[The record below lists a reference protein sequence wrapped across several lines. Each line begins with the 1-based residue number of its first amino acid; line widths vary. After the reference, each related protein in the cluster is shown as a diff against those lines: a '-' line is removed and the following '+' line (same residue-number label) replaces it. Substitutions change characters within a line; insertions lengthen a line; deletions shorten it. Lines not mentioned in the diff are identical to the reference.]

1 MINLTPFPIR
11 IGAPDAEEI
20 PSSGVAK
27 VVGLSGAATIVEVAG
42 REIVAKHY
50 AKAADIVGLH
60 NPDHDGKDI
69 IVPLTVAAAMREL
82 DVQHHGRVFTP
93 GMLREEGGVKY
104 APDLI
109 RHPDLEMVMR
119 GGLTF

>member
-1 MINLTPFPIR
+1 MTNLTPFPIR

-20 PSSGVAK
+20 PSSGIAK
-27 VVGLSGAATIVEVAG
+27 VVSLTSGAATIVEVAG
-42 REIVAKHY
+42 LEIVARHF
-50 AKAADIVGLH
+50 APATRVTGL
-60 NPDHDGKDI
+60 PTGGDQDI

-82 DVQHHGRVFTP
+82 QVQHRGRVFTP
-93 GMLREEGGVKY
+93 GMVKEENGVKY